1 MRQAYCYT
9 YRTCGGD
16 LENLFWPSKSEKK
29 MMTTLA
35 TPELSLAI
43 CSHAV
48 AEAHYT
54 IHMNVLS
61 YTHMLSE
68 TLAIGNSI
76 VSGPTVISSFVGL
89 LQMQLMFKDTTLLV
103 LVGSFIVDTVQDMM
117 RRYLR
122 ITPIQ

>member
-1 MRQAYCYT
+1 
-9 YRTCGGD
+9 
-16 LENLFWPSKSEKK
+16 
-29 MMTTLA
+29 MMTWPLPNLHLQTVL
-35 TPELSLAI
+35 TQPPI
-43 CSHAV
+43 P
-48 AEAHYT
+48 YT

-76 VSGPTVISSFVGL
+76 VSGPTVISRFVGL

>member
-1 MRQAYCYT
+1 
-9 YRTCGGD
+9 
-16 LENLFWPSKSEKK
+16 
-29 MMTTLA
+29 MT
-35 TPELSLAI
+35 TPELSLAN

-48 AEAHYT
+48 ADTHYT

>member
-1 MRQAYCYT
+1 
-9 YRTCGGD
+9 
-16 LENLFWPSKSEKK
+16 
-29 MMTTLA
+29 MT
-35 TPELSLAI
+35 TPELSLAN

-48 AEAHYT
+48 ADAHYT

-89 LQMQLMFKDTTLLV
+89 LQMQLNMFKDTTLLV
-103 LVGSFIVDTVQDMM
+103 RVGSFIVDTVQDMM
-117 RRYLR
+117 SQYLR
-122 ITPIQ
+122 ITPIQKETRSINVYNAHN

>member
-1 MRQAYCYT
+1 MLIIR
-9 YRTCGGD
+9 
-16 LENLFWPSKSEKK
+16 KK
-29 MMTTLA
+29 MMMTTLA
-35 TPELSLAI
+35 TPELS
-43 CSHAV
+43 HAV
-48 AEAHYT
+48 AYTHYT

-76 VSGPTVISSFVGL
+76 VSCPTVISSFVGL

>member
-1 MRQAYCYT
+1 MLIIR
-9 YRTCGGD
+9 
-16 LENLFWPSKSEKK
+16 KK
-29 MMTTLA
+29 MMMTTLA
-35 TPELSLAI
+35 TPELS
-43 CSHAV
+43 HAV
-48 AEAHYT
+48 AYTHYT

-89 LQMQLMFKDTTLLV
+89 LQMQLTFKDTTLLV

-117 RRYLR
+117 SRYLL
-122 ITPIQ
+122 ITPIQKETRSINAYDAHN

>member
-1 MRQAYCYT
+1 MLIIR
-9 YRTCGGD
+9 
-16 LENLFWPSKSEKK
+16 KK
-29 MMTTLA
+29 MMMTTLA
-35 TPELSLAI
+35 TPELS
-43 CSHAV
+43 HAV
-48 AEAHYT
+48 AYTHYT

-117 RRYLR
+117 SQYLR
-122 ITPIQ
+122 ITPIQKETRSINVYNAHN

>member
-1 MRQAYCYT
+1 
-9 YRTCGGD
+9 
-16 LENLFWPSKSEKK
+16 

-35 TPELSLAI
+35 TPELSLAN

-48 AEAHYT
+48 ADAHYT

-89 LQMQLMFKDTTLLV
+89 LQMQLTFKDTTLLV

-117 RRYLR
+117 SRYLL
-122 ITPIQ
+122 ITPIQKETRSINAYDAHN